1 MGGVERLH
9 LFDHGAESCVCEQMN
24 GRLTI
29 NAHQG
34 GATRRAGHEYHIR
47 AELGELIFTM
57 VNYFNMTKSSTFM
70 GI

>member
-1 MGGVERLH
+1 
-9 LFDHGAESCVCEQMN
+9 MN